1 MRIDLLKHG
10 IKVSEVR
17 PGMVETE
24 FSVVRFH
31 GDKERADKVYEGV
44 KPLCAADIA
53 EVIGWIVSLPPQYQ
67 RYFGDAD
74 STGRFSLYIPGSVAF
89 HR

>member
-53 EVIGWIVSLPPQYQ
+53 GVIGWIVSLPPHININDILVMPTQQ
-67 RYFGDAD
+67 AD
-74 STGRFSLYIPGSVAF
+74 SHYTYRVL
-89 HR
+89 